1 MTEEERAAVLRRV
14 RLKVT
19 LALAIL
25 NFGNGRWWRINELPD
40 ATELASLVLEVVE
53 SHGELI

>member
-1 MTEEERAAVLRRV
+1 
-14 RLKVT
+14 
-19 LALAIL
+19 LAIL